1 MKPHRPLI
9 SQDSFDSWL
18 LVLTTLAPAIVAA
31 VGVIGAPD
39 AAHDDGVVRTVG
51 AGFTGLFHALDLLL
65 AAPFLLLPFGT
76 RALRAGLASAVVAG
90 AAGALAFTTARSVT
104 QAVVPVALKK
114 LGIARGM
121 DRAGMRLASAVSAA
135 SVLAA
140 LVGPVFQTEASAPG
154 GAVVGACLVLA
165 ALHLAL
171 LGETVLLAFVLGLA
185 VTEGPFVLLAAIVA
199 SVAFPRGRSDRTRT
213 TQATIAF
220 TLGLLPLVV
229 GALLA
234 HRAPEL
240 SDPAASLLAPAT
252 RPVALGSGVLFAF
265 ATTTIGRPVL
275 VLSGVGAAL
284 SFLADRRLVGAI
296 IGLVVTAGIAMQ
308 LKQPAGP
315 DAFAAPVLVGVL
327 AVHVFAGVAFGVL
340 VLAIARARVPFAEWS
355 AALVV
360 VLELVLPLG
369 ALDQTS
375 TERAARVPSASSIWN
390 DIAWGSAPPASVVLV
405 ADRATMRRI
414 ATTRAVGELRADL
427 VFVPQYDV
435 LGRAGQNALL
445 EEPKLAPLYRDIVLG
460 LPPEELSLAEL
471 GAQRAVLAT
480 FDPTWERAL
489 SRHLVPLGL
498 SGRFEAEPRGTS
510 DRKKA
515 LDGLASAKAR
525 LVTITKKDPALAAA
539 TSVLLRARAVG
550 MAATGERDM
559 LSQSLDDLRA
569 FAPDDPTGAML
580 VRRLVTTKGAID
592 VHDLGGPS

>member
-1 MKPHRPLI
+1 MKQHRPRF
-9 SQDSFDSWL
+9 SEESSFDTWL

-31 VGVIGAPD
+31 AGALGAPD
-39 AAHDDGVVRTVG
+39 AAHDDGVLRTVG
-51 AGFTGLFHALDLLL
+51 AGFTGIFHALDVLL

-76 RALRAGLASAVVAG
+76 RALRAALASAVVAG
-90 AAGALAFTTARSVT
+90 AAGALAFTTARAVT
-104 QAVVPVALKK
+104 RAVVPRVLKK

-121 DRAGMRLASAVSAA
+121 DRAGLRLASAVSAA

-154 GAVVGACLVLA
+154 GAVVGVCVVLA

-171 LGETVLLAFVLGLA
+171 LGETVLLALVLGLA
-185 VTEGPFVLLAAIVA
+185 VTEGPFVLLAALVA
-199 SVAFPRGRSDRTRT
+199 CAPWRVDRTRT
-213 TQATIAF
+213 PQAIIAF
-220 TLGLLPLVV
+220 SLGLLPLVV

-240 SDPAASLLAPAT
+240 SDPAASLVLPAT
-252 RPVALGSGVLFAF
+252 RPVASASASLLAL
-265 ATTTIGRPVL
+265 ATTTIGRPIL
-275 VLSGVGAAL
+275 VLAGAGAL
-284 SFLADRRLVGAI
+284 LAVLAERRLVGALF
-296 IGLVVTAGIAMQ
+296 GLVVAAGLAMHFQ
-308 LKQPAGP
+308 QPAGP
-315 DAFAAPVLVGVL
+315 DAYAAPVIVGVL
-327 AVHVFAGVAFGVL
+327 AIHVFAGVAFGVL

-360 VLELVLPLG
+360 VLELVLPVS

-375 TERAARVPSASSIWN
+375 TDRAARVPGASSIWN
-390 DIAWGSAPPASVVLV
+390 DVAWGSAPPASVVLV

-414 ATTRAVGELRADL
+414 AATRAAGELRADL

-435 LGRAGQNALL
+435 LGRAGQHALL
-445 EEPKLAPLYRDIVLG
+445 SEPKLAPLYRDIALG

-471 GAQRAVLAT
+471 GGQRAVLAT
-480 FDPTWERAL
+480 FDPAWERAL

-515 LDGLASAKAR
+515 LDAFATAKTRLAA
-525 LVTITKKDPALAAA
+525 ITRKDPALAAA

-550 MAATGERDM
+550 MAATGEREM
-559 LSQSLDDLRA
+559 LSQALDDLRA
-569 FAPDDPTGAML
+569 FAPDDATGAML
-580 VRRLVTTKGAID
+580 VRRLVTTKGVID
-592 VHDLGGPS
+592 VHDLGGGPS

>member
-1 MKPHRPLI
+1 MKQHRP
-9 SQDSFDSWL
+9 DSRFDSWL
-18 LVLTTLAPAIVAA
+18 LVLVTLAPAIVAA
-31 VGVIGAPD
+31 VGALGAPD
-39 AAHDDGVVRTVG
+39 AAHDEGVIRTVG

-65 AAPFLLLPFGT
+65 AAPFLVLPFGT
-76 RALRAGLASAVVAG
+76 RALRAGLASAAVAG
-90 AAGALAFTTARSVT
+90 AAGALAFTTARAVT
-104 QAVVPVALKK
+104 QAVVPFALKK
-114 LGIARGM
+114 LGISRGM
-121 DRAGMRLASAVSAA
+121 DRGGMRLASAVSAA

-171 LGETVLLAFVLGLA
+171 LGETVLLALVLGLA
-185 VTEGPFVLLAAIVA
+185 VTEGPFVLLAALVA
-199 SVAFPRGRSDRTRT
+199 SVPWRVDRTRT

-240 SDPAASLLAPAT
+240 SDPATAFWAPAPLRVSLVT
-252 RPVALGSGVLFAF
+252 CL
-265 ATTTIGRPVL
+265 TTTIGRPVL
-275 VLSGVGAAL
+275 VLAGVGAAL
-284 SFLADRRLVGAI
+284 SLFAERRLVGAVL
-296 IGLVVTAGIAMQ
+296 GLVVAGGVAIHF
-308 LKQPAGP
+308 KQPGGP
-315 DAFAAPVLVGVL
+315 DAYAAPVLVAVL

-360 VLELVLPLG
+360 VLELVLPIS

-375 TERAARVPSASSIWN
+375 TDRAARAPAAASIWN
-390 DIAWGSAPPASVVLV
+390 DVAWGSAPPASVVLV
-405 ADRATMRRI
+405 ADRTTMRQI

-435 LGRAGQNALL
+435 LGRAGQHALL
-445 EEPKLAPLYRDIVLG
+445 AEPKLAPLYRDIALG

-489 SRHLVPLGL
+489 SRHLVPVGL
-498 SGRFEAEPRGTS
+498 TGRFEAEPRGTS

-515 LDGLASAKAR
+515 LDGFAGAKAR
-525 LVTITKKDPALAAA
+525 LAAVTKKDHALAAA

-550 MAATGERDM
+550 MAATGEREM
-559 LSQSLDDLRA
+559 LSQALDDLRL
-569 FAPDDPTGAML
+569 FAPDDPTSATL